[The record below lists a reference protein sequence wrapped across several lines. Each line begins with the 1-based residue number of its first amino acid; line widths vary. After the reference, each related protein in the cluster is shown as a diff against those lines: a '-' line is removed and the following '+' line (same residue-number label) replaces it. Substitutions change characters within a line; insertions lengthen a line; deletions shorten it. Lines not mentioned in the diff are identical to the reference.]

1 MIDIKQIE
9 SVIRLMSKHNITEL
23 SVSDSGKNITLKK
36 GFNKDID
43 CISSADSK
51 QQIQHDNINTKL
63 SKNTIVSPI
72 VGSFFRSPDPN
83 SNPFVKIG
91 DTVSP
96 ETTVCII
103 EAMKVMNEIKAEKHG
118 KVKEVLVENAQAV
131 EFGQPLFT
139 LE

>member
-9 SVIRLMSKHNITEL
+9 SVIRLMSKHNIAEL

-36 GFNKDID
+36 GFDKDIG
-43 CISSADSK
+43 CINSADGK
-51 QQIQHDNINTKL
+51 QQIQHHNINTKP
-63 SKNTIVSPI
+63 SKSTIVSPI

-96 ETTVCII
+96 KTTVCII

-118 KVKEVLVENAQAV
+118 KIKEILVENAQAV